1 MLTLFTYLVG
11 KKLSLIEESEGEGE
25 RKYGDRGGE
34 EGKVRRDKE
43 REVEGERDACTNTPV
58 R

>member
-1 MLTLFTYLVG
+1 M
-11 KKLSLIEESEGEGE
+11 SLIEEREGEGE

-43 REVEGERDACTNTPV
+43 REGEGERDACTNTPV